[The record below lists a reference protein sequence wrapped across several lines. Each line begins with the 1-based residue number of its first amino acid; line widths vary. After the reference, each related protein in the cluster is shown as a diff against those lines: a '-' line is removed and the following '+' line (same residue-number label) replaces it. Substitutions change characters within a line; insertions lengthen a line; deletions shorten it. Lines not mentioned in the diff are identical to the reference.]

1 MKQFSYRLVLTTIL
15 ISVSL
20 ALWWSAAAGASTY
33 IDRPG
38 TGGAAQTPVIY
49 VGVESAGGGG
59 FDWADAGIG
68 AATAVG
74 LAILAAAAYVLV
86 LRRRRSAAFS

>member
-1 MKQFSYRLVLTTIL
+1 MKQVSYRLVTTVVL
-15 ISVSL
+15 FLSV
-20 ALWWSAAAGASTY
+20 ALWCAAAAGASRY

-38 TGGAAQTPVIY
+38 TGGVAQTPVTY
-49 VGVESAGGGG
+49 VGVESARPGG

-74 LAILAAAAYVLV
+74 VAILAAGAYIVV